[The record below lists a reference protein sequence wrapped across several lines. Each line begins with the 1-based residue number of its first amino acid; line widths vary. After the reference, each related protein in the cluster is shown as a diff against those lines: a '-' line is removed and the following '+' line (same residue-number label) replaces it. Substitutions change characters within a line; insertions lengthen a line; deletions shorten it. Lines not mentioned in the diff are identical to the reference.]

1 MNKVLLAMLFVVAAL
16 ASLITIQAQRQPVPT
31 ANAVIGEKP
40 GKTMGNQVAQLLPET
55 LNEKQAR
62 LLRWAYELGKKAG
75 LKNPEVVQS
84 IILQETHAG
93 GLKSYKVANPGNAA
107 WYGVSQLTLV
117 ATKDVLERNP
127 DMYAKYDFHTRTDDE
142 IKANLILNDRFN
154 IDVASKYVKLLQ
166 TVYGYSGSGLL
177 VAYNRGPGAA
187 KGIEPSTDYY
197 VVGGAQKLQSFK
209 SRHPAKL

>member
-16 ASLITIQAQRQPVPT
+16 ASLITIQAQRQPVPI

-93 GLKSYKVANPGNAA
+93 GLKSYKVANPGPEAYFGIGQVKVPAA
-107 WYGVSQLTLV
+107 R
-117 ATKDVLERNP
+117 DVLQRNP
-127 DMYAKYDFHTRTDDE
+127 GMYAEYDFHTRTDDE
-142 IKANLILNDRFN
+142 LKANLILNDRFN
-154 IDVASKYVKLLQ
+154 IDVTARYIRILQ
-166 TVYGYSGSGLL
+166 KEYGYEGVQL
-177 VAYNRGPGAA
+177 VNAFNRGPGGVKNVDSNFHYA
-187 KGIEPSTDYY
+187 I
-197 VVGGAQKLQSFK
+197 GANRKLQQWK
-209 SRHPAKL
+209 STGKAS